1 MAKKKRQS
9 VEKFREFVKLHP
21 HLRNE
26 VKQKQTTWQELFEEW
41 YLLGDTHPRW
51 DVELKGNQSE
61 LIMTNGNKQSIEVV
75 KQNKEDEQNQ
85 EWIGMLLGALKSLDI
100 NQIQQY
106 ITSANQAI
114 GTIQSILEMFQGN
127 KQSKEDSSKPELEE
141 RERKNP
147 FQFRKD

>member
-26 VKQKQTTWQELFEEW
+26 VIQKQTTWQELFEEW
-41 YLLGDTHPRW
+41 YLLGENHPRW
-51 DVELKGNQSE
+51 DVELKGNQSKV
-61 LIMTNGNKQSIEVV
+61 INKQLTEVV
-75 KQNKEDEQNQ
+75 EQNKEDEQNQ
-85 EWIGMLLGALKSLDI
+85 EWIGMLLGALKNLDI

-106 ITSANQAI
+106 ITSASQAI
-114 GTIQSILEMFQGN
+114 GTIQSMLEMFQGN

-141 RERKNP
+141 HVRQNP